1 MSVSLEKKEKN
12 MAVLTVE
19 IEAAELVKAL
29 QEAYMKE
36 KGRIQIPGFR
46 KGKAP
51 RKMIEKLYGKTV
63 FYEEAANILLQK
75 TYDGAVAECGETVV
89 SRPRIDISQIEEGKN
104 FIYTAEVALK
114 PEVSL
119 GQYKGVE
126 VPKREISV
134 SEDEVNAEIERE
146 RDRNS
151 RMIDVDDRPVQDG
164 DRVKLDFDGSVDGVY
179 GARTQSAVKAFQK
192 SCGITA
198 DGIAG
203 PTTLLYLGLSSSSSG
218 YSSSD
223 EWLLA
228 KLIAAEA
235 RGESYKGQVAVGAVV
250 LNRVAHPSFPDSVSG
265 VIYQKGAFSCVND
278 SNWSV
283 SPNATS
289 QKAARDA
296 INGWDPSGGAIYYYN
311 PRTAKSQWIR
321 TRPVICT
328 IGNHV
333 FCS

>member
-1 MSVSLEKKEKN
+1 MNHHFIKIWRCVVLFLLC
-12 MAVLTVE
+12 AVLITACGVSGFS
-19 IEAAELVKAL
+19 AL
-29 QEAYMKE
+29 FSGSGHAQA
-36 KGRIQIPGFR
+36 
-46 KGKAP
+46 
-51 RKMIEKLYGKTV
+51 L
-63 FYEEAANILLQK
+63 
-75 TYDGAVAECGETVV
+75 
-89 SRPRIDISQIEEGKN
+89 SR
-104 FIYTAEVALK
+104 
-114 PEVSL
+114 L
-119 GQYKGVE
+119 GSRG
-126 VPKREISV
+126 
-134 SEDEVNAEIERE
+134 DEVRSI
-146 RDRNS
+146 
-151 RMIDVDDRPVQDG
+151 QK
-164 DRVKLDFDGSVDGVY
+164 KLRQLGYYSGSVDGIY
-179 GARTQSAVKAFQK
+179 GSRTESAVKAFQRN
-192 SCGITA
+192 CGITA

-203 PTTLLYLGLSSSSSG
+203 PKTLLYLGLGGSSG
-218 YSSSD
+218 SQMSSSD
-223 EWLLA
+223 LYLIA
-228 KLIAAEA
+228 KVIAAEA
-235 RGESYKGQVAVGAVV
+235 RGESYTGQVAVGAVV